1 MGVLVLRIGGPR
13 LVTAFSKSNMLPC
26 TSSIKSFLSGNY
38 PITYNYNKTI
48 EEIIEANIAPLLA
61 TAKHLI
67 SLKMDEL
74 VIEQT
79 KDFVFIFVCVD
90 KITWK
95 TKIQSSVPLEKL
107 NECTLNGKILMFDD
121 ILNDELK

>member
-61 TAKHLI
+61 TKHLI

-74 VIEQT
+74 VIVPRIKWSSET
-79 KDFVFIFVCVD
+79 NEIVGTCFNHKDH
-90 KITWK
+90 
-95 TKIQSSVPLEKL
+95 
-107 NECTLNGKILMFDD
+107 FDD
-121 ILNDELK
+121 YLFNNHMVLEDMKAALTKGSFNLKNP